1 MWRKTGT
8 TNGGTVWL
16 SSRRKRLVARLHQS
30 MRIAQLRIA
39 TEKLIRS
46 PLLSS
51 FPNFFLTTIMGGAF
65 LWFLNSLNHH
75 QDVEEAT
82 RNSAVAAVVD
92 VSELVN
98 ERRVRAGLT
107 VNAIRRLAPEAEVN
121 ARKAAYDDAFVRWN
135 AKMPGDLLRIRAG
148 LNLSRRSDFE
158 RYIDALTDASNLLPA
173 NDSSLPQR
181 RFPER
186 IPGLLSMLD
195 ECVTDAFDAYR
206 GDLFKNADKAKELLR
221 TCRYAQVYSMSIRCF
236 GMIAESMYSAVN
248 GITGIGKVAISEAD
262 VVQAC
267 MPPRDVPASGTAPVN
282 QTEPRLHGDVAA
294 DRSPPAGSP

>member
-1 MWRKTGT
+1 MRRRIGT
-8 TNGGTVWL
+8 TDGGSVWL
-16 SSRRKRLVARLHQS
+16 SARQRRLTARLRQS
-30 MRIAQLRIA
+30 PRIARLRIA
-39 TEKLIRS
+39 TGRLIRS
-46 PLLSS
+46 PLLAT

-75 QDVEEAT
+75 QDVEAAT

-107 VNAIRRLAPEAEVN
+107 INAIRRLVPEAEAN

-173 NDSSLPQR
+173 GDSSLPQR
-181 RFPER
+181 HFPER
-186 IPGLLSMLD
+186 IPGLLSILD
-195 ECVTDAFDAYR
+195 DCVTNAFDAYR
-206 GDLFKNADKAKELLR
+206 ADLFKNADKANELLR
-221 TCRYAQVYSMSIRCF
+221 TCHYAQVYSMSVRCF
-236 GMIAESMYSAVN
+236 AMIAESMYSAVN
-248 GITGIGKVAISEAD
+248 GIAGIGKVAISEAD

-267 MPPRDVPASGTAPVN
+267 MPPRETPAASAAVPAV
-282 QTEPRLHGDVAA
+282 
-294 DRSPPAGSP
+294 RSPPARPP